1 MAKAAPL
8 GGAGRQ
14 SRAGQFAG
22 AVVGTPWKVGGEAG
36 CMSVGARLGLGQG
49 VMGILW
55 HGLWVGGGNPMAWL
69 CECGGWGSRG
79 MVVCG
84 GGGDPVAWLCGEGL
98 MGIPWHGWGED
109 SDA

>member
-1 MAKAAPL
+1 MVC
-8 GGAGRQ
+8 GW
-14 SRAGQFAG
+14 
-22 AVVGTPWKVGGEAG
+22 VVGIP
-36 CMSVGARLGLGQG
+36 
-49 VMGILW
+49 W
-55 HGLWVGGGNPMAWL
+55 HGCVSVGGGDPVAWL
-69 CECGGWGSRG
+69 YVGVVGIPWHGCVCVGGGSRG